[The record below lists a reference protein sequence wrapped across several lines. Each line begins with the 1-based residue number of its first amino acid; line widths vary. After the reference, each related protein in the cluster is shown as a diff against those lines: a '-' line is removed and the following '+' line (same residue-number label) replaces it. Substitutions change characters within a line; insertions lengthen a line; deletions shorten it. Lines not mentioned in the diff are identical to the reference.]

1 MNILTKPWFAAVLI
15 VLLQPAVSVFLVLKS
30 SSAIIASLAAQT
42 GTAPA
47 AELRPREARAPWDM
61 WTPEIE
67 RLAQELKTQRDGLK
81 EREQAVL
88 QREARLEAEAAELA
102 RTRKDIESQRAE
114 ITQLLTVV
122 GTDELKN
129 IKSLAQTYS
138 NLTPKAAVAIFS
150 EMDDPT
156 VVKILSM
163 MKADAVGPIFEEMSK
178 DKSEKNNQAQ
188 RAASLSERL
197 RLMRATKPAAG
208 P

>member
-30 SSAIIASLAAQT
+30 SSAIIASLAAQV
-42 GTAPA
+42 GTATVE
-47 AELRPREARAPWDM
+47 ELRPREARAPWDM

-129 IKSLAQTYS
+129 IRSLAQTYS

-208 P
+208 S